1 MQTALINSTELFLKE
16 VLSSYKID
24 PSIADPPVILETPL
38 YGNLVPQF
46 LNFAAP
52 GMMIS
57 IIFFLAVGLTALIFV
72 VEKKEGLLERSWI
85 AGVTTIEVM
94 FAHIVVKF
102 FIQAIQIILLLVFA
116 DVIFKVEIK
125 GSIFLAATL
134 IFLEGLCGMSY
145 GLLISSLCEQETE
158 VMQVALGSVFPVFL
172 VSGVIWPLEGMSPA
186 MRFLSNFSPLTHPIE
201 AMRCIAAR
209 GWSIFYF
216 KVWFGFVNASA
227 WSVGFFIIAAILFAL
242 RK

>member
-1 MQTALINSTELFLKE
+1 
-16 VLSSYKID
+16 
-24 PSIADPPVILETPL
+24 
-38 YGNLVPQF
+38 
-46 LNFAAP
+46 
-52 GMMIS
+52 MMTS
-57 IIFFLAVGLTALIFV
+57 VIFFLAIGLTALIFV

-94 FAHIVVKF
+94 FAHIIVKF

-116 DVIFKVEIK
+116 DFIFKVEIK
-125 GSIFLAATL
+125 GSVFLAAAL

-145 GLLISSLCEQETE
+145 G
-158 VMQVALGSVFPVFL
+158 
-172 VSGVIWPLEGMSPA
+172 VIWPLEGMPSA

-201 AMRCIAAR
+201 AMRCTAAR

-216 KVWFGFVNASA
+216 KVWFDFVNVSA
-227 WSVGFFIIAAILFAL
+227 WSLGFFIIAAILFAL

>member
-1 MQTALINSTELFLKE
+1 
-16 VLSSYKID
+16 
-24 PSIADPPVILETPL
+24 
-38 YGNLVPQF
+38 
-46 LNFAAP
+46 
-52 GMMIS
+52 MMTS
-57 IIFFLAVGLTALIFV
+57 VIFFLAIGLTALIFV

-94 FAHIVVKF
+94 FAHIIVKF

-116 DVIFKVEIK
+116 DFIFKVEIK
-125 GSIFLAATL
+125 GSVFLAAAL

-145 GLLISSLCEQETE
+145 GLLISSLCEQEIE

-172 VSGVIWPLEGMSPA
+172 ASGVIWPLEGMPSAMRFLSNFSPVTHPIEAMRCIAARGVIWPLEGMPSA

-201 AMRCIAAR
+201 AMRCTAAR

-216 KVWFGFVNASA
+216 KVWFDFVNVSA
-227 WSVGFFIIAAILFAL
+227 WSLGFFIIAAILFAL